1 MAAWG
6 MDSLTHVALGA
17 ALGVAL
23 MGRRV
28 APWKAALWGAACNT
42 LPDLDVFIDHGDA
55 VRNMVLHRGHSH
67 SLFWLTLLAP
77 LLALAAR
84 RLMGGSWRRWWLATW
99 LALVTHPLLDLMTV
113 YGTRLLLPFDDQ
125 PWSVGSLF
133 IIDPLVTVPL
143 LLGLG
148 VALLAG
154 GAHAQRWSA
163 AGLALAVAYVG
174 WSAVAQQQVREL
186 ALASAR
192 AQGLTPQQV
201 LVTPAPLT
209 TLLWRVVL
217 VQDGH
222 YHEGFRSLLD
232 RDAAIAFERFD
243 RGTALSPLLQPVA
256 AAQQI
261 RFFSHGF
268 YKLSRAGDE
277 LLITDLRMG
286 QEPQYVFGFVVA
298 RQEPDGQVRPL
309 HPRQVSG
316 RVDTGRAL
324 DWLLPRMLG
333 RPLPPPR

>member
-1 MAAWG
+1 
-6 MDSLTHVALGA
+6 MDSLTHLALGA
-17 ALGVAL
+17 AVGVAF

-77 LLALAAR
+77 LLALGAQ
-84 RLMGGSWRRWWLATW
+84 RLMGGSFRRWWLTTW

-113 YGTRLLLPFDDQ
+113 YGTRLLLPFDDR
-125 PWSVGSLF
+125 PHAIGSVF
-133 IIDPLVTVPL
+133 IIDPLVTLP
-143 LLGLG
+143 
-148 VALLAG
+148 LLAG
-154 GAHAQRWSA
+154 LAAALLRRRPHALRWNA

-174 WSAVAQQQVREL
+174 WSALAQQQVRD
-186 ALASAR
+186 AAIASAH
-192 AQGLTPQQV
+192 AQGLAPQRV

-222 YHEGFRSLLD
+222 YHEGFKSLLD
-232 RDAAIAFERFD
+232 GDAPMAFERFD
-243 RGTALSPLLQPVA
+243 RGAELSPLLMPVE
-256 AAQQI
+256 AAQQV
-261 RFFSHGF
+261 RAFSQGF
-268 YKLSRAGDE
+268 YKLARAGDE

-286 QEPQYVFGFVVA
+286 QEPFYAFTFAVA
-298 RQEPDGQVRPL
+298 RRDADGQVRPQAPVQL
-309 HPRQVSG
+309 SA
-316 RVDTGRAL
+316 RVDAARGLA
-324 DWLLPRMLG
+324 WLLPRMLG

>member
-1 MAAWG
+1 
-6 MDSLTHVALGA
+6 MDSLTHLALGGA
-17 ALGVAL
+17 VGVAVL
-23 MGRRV
+23 GRRV

-77 LLALAAR
+77 LLALAAQ
-84 RLMGGSWRRWWLATW
+84 RLMGGAPFRRWWLTTW

-113 YGTRLLLPFDDQ
+113 YGTRLLLPFDDR
-125 PWSVGSLF
+125 PHAIGSVF
-133 IIDPLVTVPL
+133 IIDPLVTLPL
-143 LLGLG
+143 LAGLA
-148 VALLAG
+148 VALLRRRPQAL
-154 GAHAQRWSA
+154 RWNA

-174 WSAVAQQQVREL
+174 WSALAQQQVRD
-186 ALASAR
+186 AAIAAAH
-192 AQGLTPQQV
+192 AQGLAPQRV

-222 YHEGFRSLLD
+222 YHEGFKSLLD
-232 RDAAIAFERFD
+232 GDAPMAFERFD
-243 RGTALSPLLQPVA
+243 RGAELSPLLMPVE

-261 RFFSHGF
+261 RAFSQGF
-268 YKLSRAGDE
+268 YKLARAGDE

-286 QEPQYVFGFVVA
+286 QEPFYAFTFAIA
-298 RQEPDGQVRPL
+298 RQGVDGQVRPQAPVQL
-309 HPRQVSG
+309 SA
-316 RVDTGRAL
+316 RVDAARGLA
-324 DWLLPRMLG
+324 WLLPRMLG